1 MRFVRMVGSSTGSRL
16 DRSSGC
22 CVVAS
27 VARLMPGYRIA
38 RDLESLVEGWYHS
51 IASSY
56 ATHHTVSEAEGRDL
70 TEKR

>member
-1 MRFVRMVGSSTGSRL
+1 MVGSSTGSRL

-27 VARLMPGYRIA
+27 VARPMPGHWIA
-38 RDLESLVEGWYHS
+38 RDLGSLVEGWYHS
-51 IASSY
+51 VALLIYDTALE
-56 ATHHTVSEAEGRDL
+56 TEGRDL